1 MTNDLQ
7 TPEFTTAIRG
17 YDKLQ
22 VDEYVERLQ
31 DVTEEAEERARHA
44 ESELEVTR
52 HTTVGPRVGEIMEL
66 AVTEAKEMQ
75 VRARTQSEDV
85 LSDARESAE
94 DILAHA
100 REREK
105 QLQVKI
111 ERDKDDAALEIEGMR
126 RRAHVELEQLEE
138 TRAAILADL
147 HRLHDALGAA
157 AGIISPDKDQKSKVR
172 PQLEPAP
179 DPEATKEHRAVE
191 LEEEPEERVR
201 AAS

>member
-7 TPEFTTAIRG
+7 TPEFTTAMRG

-31 DVTEEAEERARHA
+31 EVTDEAEERARSA

-75 VRARTQSEDV
+75 VRTRTQAEEV
-85 LSDARESAE
+85 LAEARENAE
-94 DILAHA
+94 EILAHT
-100 REREK
+100 RERDAEM
-105 QLQVKI
+105 QAKI
-111 ERDKDDAALEIEGMR
+111 ERDRDDAALEIEGMR

-157 AGIISPDKDQKSKVR
+157 TGIIAPDKRQNGR

-179 DPEATKEHRAVE
+179 DPEPE
-191 LEEEPEERVR
+191 LDYEEEPTRVR
-201 AAS
+201 AAAG